1 MRRKLNR
8 QLSEADCGP
17 ACISTILMLYGKK
30 VFIGRIRKVSNTNLY
45 GTTVQ
50 NLIKCLDYFGI
61 DSKPFKIKSQNDF
74 SKIRNY
80 PCILMKNINGQNHY
94 VIKYPKTKNE
104 EIYIGDPIGKIE
116 KVSFEIFSQNFNN
129 IIIVCKPNEKLFSVK
144 NDISFLSFLTQ
155 IANRKKKKLLI
166 ISLLAM
172 VISFLGLA
180 YSYFFQFVLDK
191 VIPEK
196 DVNYLVIISFIT
208 VGCVVF
214 KALLDY
220 IRQILIVGLS
230 CDNDIELNDTIVRKV
245 LKLPAAFYDSYRSG
259 EIISR
264 INDLNSIREITITL
278 FVTLF
283 LDGILLLIS
292 GCIVLYR
299 NLYIFLIAV
308 LEMILNMLIL
318 SFFRKSIQQENE
330 NLMELKGLYNSFLI
344 EVVQGFESIKTKNLY
359 EWSYKKLHTKYTEYI
374 GDSFKLSTKIS
385 FELLIIEAMK
395 TVFNIIT
402 IFCATL
408 FVFNN
413 QLSIGEVFALNMLVS
428 FMLVPITD
436 FSQLFEKYNNSK
448 IAFERVEEIMMAEP
462 ELKGGERNVTDTVEN
477 IEIENLF
484 FSYHGS
490 TKKVLKNINL
500 EIEPSEKIAIVGET
514 GSGKSTLIKLLLR
527 LYNPLS
533 GEIRL
538 NGINISKF
546 EMNEFRNQIGYVSQT
561 PFLFN
566 GTIKENITIGGI
578 FSEEKINEICES
590 VGIDEFIK
598 KLPNGI
604 NTIVQENG
612 KSLSGGQRQ
621 RICIAQ
627 ALIKNPKI
635 LILDEAT
642 SNLDAFSEKKV
653 FDAIAKLDNTIVI
666 MVTHRLSSTRSFD
679 RIVLMN
685 DGEIMSVGTHNYLYS
700 NVPMYK
706 KMWDLQQH

>member
-1 MRRKLNR
+1 M
-8 QLSEADCGP
+8 A
-17 ACISTILMLYGKK
+17 
-30 VFIGRIRKVSNTNLY
+30 
-45 GTTVQ
+45 TT
-50 NLIKCLDYFGI
+50 
-61 DSKPFKIKSQNDF
+61 
-74 SKIRNY
+74 
-80 PCILMKNINGQNHY
+80 
-94 VIKYPKTKNE
+94 
-104 EIYIGDPIGKIE
+104 
-116 KVSFEIFSQNFNN
+116 
-129 IIIVCKPNEKLFSVK
+129 
-144 NDISFLSFLTQ
+144 
-155 IANRKKKKLLI
+155 
-166 ISLLAM
+166 
-172 VISFLGLA
+172 
-180 YSYFFQFVLDK
+180 
-191 VIPEK
+191 
-196 DVNYLVIISFIT
+196 
-208 VGCVVF
+208 
-214 KALLDY
+214 
-220 IRQILIVGLS
+220 
-230 CDNDIELNDTIVRKV
+230 
-245 LKLPAAFYDSYRSG
+245 
-259 EIISR
+259 
-264 INDLNSIREITITL
+264 
-278 FVTLF
+278 
-283 LDGILLLIS
+283 
-292 GCIVLYR
+292 
-299 NLYIFLIAV
+299 
-308 LEMILNMLIL
+308 
-318 SFFRKSIQQENE
+318 
-330 NLMELKGLYNSFLI
+330 
-344 EVVQGFESIKTKNLY
+344 
-359 EWSYKKLHTKYTEYI
+359 
-374 GDSFKLSTKIS
+374 
-385 FELLIIEAMK
+385 
-395 TVFNIIT
+395 
-402 IFCATL
+402 
-408 FVFNN
+408 FNN

-578 FSEEKINEICES
+578 FSEEKINEICKS